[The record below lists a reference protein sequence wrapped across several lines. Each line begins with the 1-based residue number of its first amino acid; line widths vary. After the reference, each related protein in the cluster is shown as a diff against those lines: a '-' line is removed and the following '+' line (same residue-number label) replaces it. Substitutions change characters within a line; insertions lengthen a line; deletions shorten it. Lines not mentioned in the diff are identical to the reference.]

1 MEAARAGEQ
10 GRGFA
15 VVADEIR
22 KLANTS
28 QESTKEIGEILE
40 RIRVMTSQAVEQ
52 VMLGR
57 QMTAESNQAARQMAE
72 VMNALYEDAENV
84 KEQAERVQKA
94 ADDVLREYRKSAAD
108 INVIAETTESNM
120 AAVEEMLSSIS
131 TQDARVSEISE
142 SYNQLDE
149 LAAELQRMT
158 AG

>member
-1 MEAARAGEQ
+1 
-10 GRGFA
+10 
-15 VVADEIR
+15 
-22 KLANTS
+22 
-28 QESTKEIGEILE
+28 
-40 RIRVMTSQAVEQ
+40 MTSQAVEQ

>member
-1 MEAARAGEQ
+1 M
-10 GRGFA
+10 
-15 VVADEIR
+15 ADEIR

-57 QMTAESNQAARQMAE
+57 QMTAESNQATRQMAE

>member
-1 MEAARAGEQ
+1 M
-10 GRGFA
+10 
-15 VVADEIR
+15 ADEIR

>member
-1 MEAARAGEQ
+1 
-10 GRGFA
+10 
-15 VVADEIR
+15 VADEIR